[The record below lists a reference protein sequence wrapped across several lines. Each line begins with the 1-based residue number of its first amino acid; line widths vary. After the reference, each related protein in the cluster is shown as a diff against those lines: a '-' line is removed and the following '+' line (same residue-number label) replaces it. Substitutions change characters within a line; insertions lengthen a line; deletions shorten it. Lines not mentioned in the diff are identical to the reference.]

1 MQNAQIRFGNG
12 KELAEERV
20 HFITIETLSAFQKDL
35 RVGHV
40 RRATRMNEDLKLR
53 ILFDDG
59 TGGTRVVEVDVS
71 KKDGMDVGKR
81 KTVKSKLFA
90 KSRERG
96 GWAGVDDSNAIGGTE
111 QGGGDGARMSGP
123 KQIEKRER
131 KQSKRS
137 VNHFRGRRGAGDVG
151 KKGVRGA
158 GGREERL
165 AE

>member
-1 MQNAQIRFGNG
+1 MQNAQIGFGNG
-12 KELAEERV
+12 EELAEERV
-20 HFITIETLSAFQKDL
+20 HSVPVETLSTFQEDL

-40 RRATRMNEDLKLR
+40 GSATRMNEDLKMR

-59 TGGTRVVEVDVS
+59 TGGAGVVEMDVS

-131 KQSKRS
+131 KQNKDS
-137 VNHFRGRRGAGDVG
+137 VNHFRVRRGAGELG
-151 KKGVRGA
+151 IKGVRGA
-158 GGREERL
+158 GG
-165 AE
+165 